1 MRRIVV
7 VLFLTLI
14 VLAACTSI
22 DCPVQNKVYTN
33 YNLYKSDGSV
43 DTLTVDTL
51 TIVTKVA
58 DGTLDTLLNQSTG
71 ITYFELDISHTQPE
85 DEFYLFLNDTLGNA
99 YTATPS
105 LSSTP
110 LLSVTQTSIMI
121 QTSNISAFISRL
133 VISLVMLMAASTA
146 HAQLK
151 VFRMEKDSIPLF
163 RGFQVS
169 FDLVGAAR
177 LMFGDRGE
185 IGGGLRVNLHDQWF
199 PVVEFGIGKAN
210 HNADEPTYIA
220 YKTTA
225 PYFRVGIDINL
236 LKNKHQSNRLY
247 GGILED
253 PIWGTKSDIVVEGM
267 KCSMHWFEVV
277 FGIDAKIFGPLH
289 LGWDVRYKRR
299 LSHKEGDIGQSW
311 YVPGFGVNDQNNIG
325 LSFNAIIDI

>member
-1 MRRIVV
+1 MDHQIEKYMKNP
-7 VLFLTLI
+7 LFENI
-14 VLAACTSI
+14 AADHLQAMLGCLHS
-22 DCPVQNKVYTN
+22 YTRN
-33 YNLYKSDGSV
+33 YKKG
-43 DTLTVDTL
+43 
-51 TIVTKVA
+51 
-58 DGTLDTLLNQSTG
+58 
-71 ITYFELDISHTQPE
+71 E
-85 DEFYLFLNDTLGNA
+85 
-99 YTATPS
+99 
-105 LSSTP
+105 
-110 LLSVTQTSIMI
+110 
-121 QTSNISAFISRL
+121 
-133 VISLVMLMAASTA
+133 VII
-146 HAQLK
+146 
-151 VFRMEKDSIPLF
+151 MEKDSIPLF

-185 IGGGLRVNLHDQWF
+185 IGGGLRINLHDQWF

-210 HNADEPTYIA
+210 HDNDEATYIT

-247 GGILED
+247 GGIRYGFTSYKVDITRMDLED

-299 LSHKEGDIGQSW
+299 LSLHHR
-311 YVPGFGVNDQNNIG
+311 
-325 LSFNAIIDI
+325 LSGRP

>member
-1 MRRIVV
+1 
-7 VLFLTLI
+7 
-14 VLAACTSI
+14 
-22 DCPVQNKVYTN
+22 
-33 YNLYKSDGSV
+33 
-43 DTLTVDTL
+43 
-51 TIVTKVA
+51 
-58 DGTLDTLLNQSTG
+58 
-71 ITYFELDISHTQPE
+71 
-85 DEFYLFLNDTLGNA
+85 
-99 YTATPS
+99 
-105 LSSTP
+105 
-110 LLSVTQTSIMI
+110 
-121 QTSNISAFISRL
+121 
-133 VISLVMLMAASTA
+133 MLMAASTA

-210 HNADEPTYIA
+210 HNAEEPTYIA

-247 GGILED
+247 GGIRYAFTSYKVDITRMNMED

>member
-1 MRRIVV
+1 
-7 VLFLTLI
+7 
-14 VLAACTSI
+14 
-22 DCPVQNKVYTN
+22 
-33 YNLYKSDGSV
+33 
-43 DTLTVDTL
+43 
-51 TIVTKVA
+51 
-58 DGTLDTLLNQSTG
+58 
-71 ITYFELDISHTQPE
+71 
-85 DEFYLFLNDTLGNA
+85 
-99 YTATPS
+99 
-105 LSSTP
+105 
-110 LLSVTQTSIMI
+110 MI

-133 VISLVMLMAASTA
+133 AISLVLLMAAPTA

-185 IGGGLRVNLHDQWF
+185 IGGALRINLHDQWF

-210 HNADEPTYIA
+210 HDNDEATYIT

-247 GGILED
+247 GGIRYGFTSYKVDISRMDLED

>member
-1 MRRIVV
+1 M
-7 VLFLTLI
+7 
-14 VLAACTSI
+14 
-22 DCPVQNKVYTN
+22 
-33 YNLYKSDGSV
+33 
-43 DTLTVDTL
+43 
-51 TIVTKVA
+51 
-58 DGTLDTLLNQSTG
+58 
-71 ITYFELDISHTQPE
+71 
-85 DEFYLFLNDTLGNA
+85 
-99 YTATPS
+99 
-105 LSSTP
+105 
-110 LLSVTQTSIMI
+110 
-121 QTSNISAFISRL
+121 
-133 VISLVMLMAASTA
+133 
-146 HAQLK
+146 
-151 VFRMEKDSIPLF
+151 
-163 RGFQVS
+163 S

-185 IGGGLRVNLHDQWF
+185 IGGALRINLHDQWF

-210 HNADEPTYIA
+210 HDNDEATYIT

-247 GGILED
+247 GGIRYGFTSYKVDITRMDLED

-311 YVPGFGVNDQNNIG
+311 YVPGFGVNDQNNVG

>member
-1 MRRIVV
+1 
-7 VLFLTLI
+7 
-14 VLAACTSI
+14 
-22 DCPVQNKVYTN
+22 
-33 YNLYKSDGSV
+33 
-43 DTLTVDTL
+43 
-51 TIVTKVA
+51 
-58 DGTLDTLLNQSTG
+58 
-71 ITYFELDISHTQPE
+71 
-85 DEFYLFLNDTLGNA
+85 
-99 YTATPS
+99 
-105 LSSTP
+105 
-110 LLSVTQTSIMI
+110 
-121 QTSNISAFISRL
+121 
-133 VISLVMLMAASTA
+133 MLMAASTA

-247 GGILED
+247 GGIRYAFTSYKVDITRMNMED

-277 FGIDAKIFGPLH
+277 FGIDAKTAT
-289 LGWDVRYKRR
+289 RR
-299 LSHKEGDIGQSW
+299 ATSDNRGMYRALVSTTRTTSDSVSMPSLI
-311 YVPGFGVNDQNNIG
+311 
-325 LSFNAIIDI
+325 FNAYGRIA

>member
-1 MRRIVV
+1 
-7 VLFLTLI
+7 
-14 VLAACTSI
+14 
-22 DCPVQNKVYTN
+22 
-33 YNLYKSDGSV
+33 
-43 DTLTVDTL
+43 
-51 TIVTKVA
+51 
-58 DGTLDTLLNQSTG
+58 
-71 ITYFELDISHTQPE
+71 
-85 DEFYLFLNDTLGNA
+85 
-99 YTATPS
+99 
-105 LSSTP
+105 
-110 LLSVTQTSIMI
+110 
-121 QTSNISAFISRL
+121 
-133 VISLVMLMAASTA
+133 MAAPSA

-247 GGILED
+247 GGIRYGFTSYKVDITPPSGMGCALQAS
-253 PIWGTKSDIVVEGM
+253 PQPQGGRHRTIVV
-267 KCSMHWFEVV
+267 CT
-277 FGIDAKIFGPLH
+277 
-289 LGWDVRYKRR
+289 
-299 LSHKEGDIGQSW
+299 
-311 YVPGFGVNDQNNIG
+311 G
-325 LSFNAIIDI
+325 LWCQRPEQHRTQFQCHH